1 MQSERKAVTRLTLDL
16 QLGDVQKSFGLT
28 KGDVNRRLEFTL
40 IDGGR
45 PFEIPGNWTVW
56 LVGTKPDETEL
67 QLGCVVERGRVI
79 YDLASGNQLSA
90 CEGYFPIWLTIF
102 NEAGE
107 EVYSPGVGVDVR
119 TGPKTMN
126 SEDQN
131 TAIAELIAK
140 GNRTQ
145 EEVEEIQSRLPELAR
160 EVQLSTLTI
169 TKNQWED
176 GDPKLA
182 YGNVSGLFAFTED
195 TASRKA
201 SILLLPVDNATRVES
216 RSIGIEVTRV
226 TPMTGIGDVN
236 IFFSREGEAP
246 DMDLKYVVIAFSEPN
261 ETGEAFTVSAGFVGI
276 GASSTDQLEA
286 DVEALKQQ
294 TGEAITK
301 HDEDIDEIYGE
312 LQNLEAIA
320 GTNVQ
325 AISAIRDILNEM
337 GSGTDQDE
345 EQNQKLQQLES
356 DYGEL
361 KSAVDDLLYVPIQVT
376 SFASSPSTVEKGVE
390 VTEATLSW
398 ELNKAPKTLTIGET
412 KLPLQKKGS
421 QKFEG
426 LEITANHK
434 FTISA
439 TDERDKTVS
448 KDAAISFYNGVYYGV
463 AEAPATYNSEFI
475 IALGNSGKKTL
486 RSSKLSP
493 FSVTAGEGEY
503 IYYCLPVSMG
513 TCSFK
518 VGGFD
523 GGFDLVATL
532 DGDNKY
538 ENEHGHLEAYRIYR
552 STNAGLG
559 ATTVE
564 VK

>member
-1 MQSERKAVTRLTLDL
+1 MIFINAKRDGTVTTTPQFVPQGSSMSDIVVLSEFDYAFCTIKLTPASGIYIPDVPCTMVINSDGKILWTASLPPEAATVPGKVNYSLIFTAADGTQQGTLEGYFTVPRGAVTNMPETAGELEEKTIADIYAI
-16 QLGDVQKSFGLT
+16 LGDVFAK
-28 KGDVNRRLEFTL
+28 FTGH
-40 IDGGR
+40 DG
-45 PFEIPGNWTVW
+45 EI
-56 LVGTKPDETEL
+56 
-67 QLGCVVERGRVI
+67 
-79 YDLASGNQLSA
+79 AS
-90 CEGYFPIWLTIF
+90 
-102 NEAGE
+102 
-107 EVYSPGVGVDVR
+107 
-119 TGPKTMN
+119 
-126 SEDQN
+126 
-131 TAIAELIAK
+131 
-140 GNRTQ
+140 
-145 EEVEEIQSRLPELAR
+145 IQSRLPELAR

-169 TKNQWED
+169 AKSQWED

-182 YGNVSGLFAFTED
+182 FGLVSGLFAFTD
-195 TASRKA
+195 TTASRKA
-201 SILLLPVDNATRVES
+201 SILLLPVDNATRIES
-216 RSIGIEVTRV
+216 RSIGLYVKDTY
-226 TPMTGIGDVN
+226 MNSIGDVN
-236 IFFSREGEAP
+236 IVFEREGEAP
-246 DMDLKYVVIAFSEPN
+246 TMDLKYVVISFSEPN
-261 ETGEAFTVSAGFVGI
+261 DTGEAFTVSAGFVGI

-286 DVEALKQQ
+286 DVEDLKQQ
-294 TGEAITK
+294 TGKAITK

-312 LQNLEAIA
+312 LQNLESIA
-320 GTNVQ
+320 GANVQ

-337 GSGTDQDE
+337 GSGTEQDE

-356 DYGEL
+356 NYGEL

-398 ELNKAPKTLTIGET
+398 ELNKVPKKLTIGET
-412 KLPLQKKGS
+412 ELPLQKKGS
-421 QKFEG
+421 QKFDG

-439 TDERDKTVS
+439 TDERNKTVT

-463 AEAPATYNSEFI
+463 SAIPEAYNSEFI

-486 RSSKLSP
+486 RSSKLTS
-493 FSVTAGEGEY
+493 FSVTAGDGQY
-503 IYYCLPVSMG
+503 IFYCLPVSMG